1 VPNTVRLYSWKPSAV
16 SIGRFQDAKK
26 EVHVEDCAKNSVD
39 IVRRITGGGAVYH
52 DSDGEITYSMV
63 IKRVDLGTDD
73 IGEVYAKI
81 YSGLTEALKTLG
93 IEADFNPGD
102 VKACPNLTV
111 NKRKISGSAQ
121 AHRKGV
127 VLQHG
132 TLLSRLDLVR
142 MFTFLRVPWAKTCMQ
157 VAKIAESKI
166 TSIGAEAGRNVST
179 NEIVNALVEGFEKTF
194 KVRFETSRLTSKE
207 FEVAEHLREEK
218 YAIDKWNF
226 SGHN

>member
-1 VPNTVRLYSWKPSAV
+1 
-16 SIGRFQDAKK
+16 
-26 EVHVEDCAKNSVD
+26 
-39 IVRRITGGGAVYH
+39 
-52 DSDGEITYSMV
+52 M
-63 IKRVDLGTDD
+63 
-73 IGEVYAKI
+73 
-81 YSGLTEALKTLG
+81 TEALKTLG

-132 TLLSRLDLVR
+132 TLLSTLDLVR

-157 VAKIAESKI
+157 VARIAENKI
-166 TSIGAEAGRNVST
+166 TSINAETGRNVST
-179 NEIVNALVEGFEKTF
+179 NEIVEALVEGFEKTF
-194 KVRFETSRLTSKE
+194 KVTLEAGRLTSKE
-207 FEVAEHLREEK
+207 LEVAEFLRKEK
-218 YAIDKWNF
+218 YGNDKWNF